1 MRKIF
6 ITVGVLIAIT
16 LLGNFVYGIQL
27 AQKVDENLKLGI
39 DKGVFP
45 FEFSYTKLRVNPL
58 FSEFTFYN
66 LDVKSKEKE
75 QILQADKLGVNMKYK
90 EALEL
95 SQNGKLEKLTFLNLK
110 FDELDLYMGE
120 TIAVM
125 EAEKLNL
132 EFDGSLDQFNKETL
146 MAQLPTEKQEL
157 YFDVKNLRMSSDFI
171 NQDKFKMYAAMYA
184 DKEITSGKCRLLFN
198 PDTHHITL
206 NEMEFLTS
214 DYDMEGEFDMEYEGL
229 KIDDFKPKSI
239 AFNSASHSNGTVSI
253 ENPMLSGFKY
263 SIDSFEND
271 MSGKFKFGSEDNPM
285 EGMEPEFD
293 IHMDLKGMSF
303 EVPEEQKV
311 QLNAQL
317 SMVGLTTDDLKI
329 NEFLVNSHL
338 KDGKLTVEDTRILL
352 PAFKAN
358 LLADLNMKF
367 NAPNESEI
375 EAFNLK
381 ISDINPGVKNSLQN
395 IEQMLGF
402 TFPMEGDDIVFEV
415 KGSLANPQVKG
426 IHY

>member
-1 MRKIF
+1 MKKVF
-6 ITVGVLIAIT
+6 ITLGVLLAIT

-27 AQKVDENLKLGI
+27 AQKVDKNLKFGI
-39 DKGVFP
+39 EKGIFP
-45 FEFSYTKLRVNPL
+45 FEFSYTKIKVNPL

-66 LDVKSKEKE
+66 LDVKSKEQE
-75 QILQADKLGVNMKYK
+75 QILQADKLGVCMKYK

-95 SQNGKLEKLTFLNLK
+95 SQNGKLDKLTFLNLK
-110 FDELDLYMGE
+110 FDELDFFMGE

-125 EAEKLNL
+125 ETEKLNL
-132 EFDGSLDQFNKETL
+132 EFDGSLDQFNMKTI
-146 MAQLPTEKQEL
+146 MDQLPTEKQEL
-157 YFDVKNLRMSSDFI
+157 YFDVKNLKMSSDFI
-171 NQDKFKMYAAMYA
+171 NQGKFKMYAMYA

-206 NEMEFLTS
+206 SEMEFLTS
-214 DYDMEGEFDMEYEGL
+214 DYDMEGEFDMEYEGMN
-229 KIDDFKPKSI
+229 IEDFKPRLFV
-239 AFNSASHSNGTVSI
+239 FNSASHSNGAISV
-253 ENPMLSGFKY
+253 ENPMLPGFKY

-271 MSGKFKFGSEDNPM
+271 MSGKFKFGSEGNPM
-285 EGMEPEFD
+285 EGLEPEFEL
-293 IHMDLKGMSF
+293 HFELKGMSF
-303 EVPEEQKV
+303 DVPEEQKD

-317 SMVGLTTDDLKI
+317 SMVGLTTEDLKI
-329 NEFLVNSHL
+329 NEFLVNSQL
-338 KDGKLTVEDTRILL
+338 KDGKLTVDDTQLLL

-367 NAPNESEI
+367 NAPNQSEI

-381 ISDINPGVKNSLQN
+381 ISDINPEVKNSLQN